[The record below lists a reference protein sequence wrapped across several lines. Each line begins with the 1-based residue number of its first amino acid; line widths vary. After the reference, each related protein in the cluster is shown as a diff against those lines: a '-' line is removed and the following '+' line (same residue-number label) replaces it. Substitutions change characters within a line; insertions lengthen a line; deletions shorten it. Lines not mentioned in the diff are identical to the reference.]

1 MHFRYP
7 VHKWKSLKPVFKR
20 KTEFLTKKS
29 VVVDDIIR
37 IQIGKL
43 VCRRAVTRN
52 SNLIKQFLD
61 VESLA
66 DKRYVVR
73 GFINRD
79 NNKYT
84 CLHSQKNRG
93 CRPPPG
99 VSKLNVET
107 ELFEMLGVSISPST
121 SAPGTST
128 AAVANSVYQQTPCPC
143 GRTLL

>member
-20 KTEFLTKKS
+20 KTEFFTKKS

-37 IQIGKL
+37 IQIRKL

-79 NNKYT
+79 NNKFLMKIGKKRSYY
-84 CLHSQKNRG
+84 K
-93 CRPPPG
+93 
-99 VSKLNVET
+99 K
-107 ELFEMLGVSISPST
+107 F
-121 SAPGTST
+121 
-128 AAVANSVYQQTPCPC
+128 
-143 GRTLL
+143 